1 MSPSIYD
8 VTNEGNIIT
17 FWIDAA
23 GDMPYYNVTTH
34 TLYQSIISADWGMNT
49 RTAIEKAEQWVEAE
63 NTTAV
68 FALISAWFEL
78 IESGEA
84 ELKQPDP
91 FWESPESKAPLT
103 LEVAD
108 KFISEM
114 DEDFMMER
122 SRFQGRLAPE
132 FSRLSPQARM
142 AFMQAVYGVILT
154 TVEIKAEAARRLGMG
169 EEIPP
174 KAKP

>member
-1 MSPSIYD
+1 
-8 VTNEGNIIT
+8 
-17 FWIDAA
+17 
-23 GDMPYYNVTTH
+23 MPYYNVTTH

-174 KAKP
+174 KANP